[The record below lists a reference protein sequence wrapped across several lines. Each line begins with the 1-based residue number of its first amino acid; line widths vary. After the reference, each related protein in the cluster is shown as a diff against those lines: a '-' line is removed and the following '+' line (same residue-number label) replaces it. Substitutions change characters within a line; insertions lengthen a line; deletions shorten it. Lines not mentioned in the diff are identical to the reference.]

1 MEVVGEDV
9 RSHLSA
15 WIRAPPTIS
24 EETASRLHLVER
36 GKKNVRVSRAS
47 CVEWSDARESVFMVC
62 GRRPRRVLKLRS
74 RKTDAVRKLSIHHS
88 PLLFTSQTHVCSDTG
103 AAHDQRRHTL
113 AISSCQ
119 WLFFSAHGGVR
130 NQIDAGV
137 GREYEQ
143 IRAPPMTFVL
153 GMQQAGEDVRRHL
166 SVSIGG
172 GAHDRRRGL
181 REHPGAHY
189 EMRARPWSDAIF
201 ANIHAFDI
209 RCSRSVVLQPP
220 GRTPAMVAQGT
231 RESFFW

>member
-74 RKTDAVRKLSIHHS
+74 RKTVAVRKLSIHHS
-88 PLLFTSQTHVCSDTG
+88 PLLFTSRACLLGYGRRPRSAQTHPRVF
-103 AAHDQRRHTL
+103 RR
-113 AISSCQ
+113 
-119 WLFFSAHGGVR
+119 
-130 NQIDAGV
+130 D
-137 GREYEQ
+137 
-143 IRAPPMTFVL
+143 
-153 GMQQAGEDVRRHL
+153 
-166 SVSIGG
+166 
-172 GAHDRRRGL
+172 L

-189 EMRARPWSDAIF
+189 EFCFSNSRVATSAVGGGRA
-201 ANIHAFDI
+201 
-209 RCSRSVVLQPP
+209 VLIILACNVLPFLDL
-220 GRTPAMVAQGT
+220 G
-231 RESFFW
+231 

>member
-1 MEVVGEDV
+1 MQLWSD
-9 RSHLSA
+9 A
-15 WIRAPPTIS
+15 RALIGVCRPRPTIV
-24 EETASRLHLVER
+24 ERETPSLLHLVEP

-88 PLLFTSQTHVCSDTG
+88 PLLFTSQAHVCSDTG

-113 AISSCQ
+113 ANSSCQ

-166 SVSIGG
+166 SASIGG
-172 GAHDRRRGL
+172 APTISA
-181 REHPGAHY
+181 E
-189 EMRARPWSDAIF
+189 
-201 ANIHAFDI
+201 
-209 RCSRSVVLQPP
+209 
-220 GRTPAMVAQGT
+220 
-231 RESFFW
+231 